1 MIVIILQ
8 LLGWVAFVVVSI
20 ILGAWLRRYPTKK
33 SAENTSLI
41 LHFLFWAGVAPVVG
55 FGFFYPGLANFDSVL
70 DLQPLPQN
78 SILQLLG
85 MTALLIGFCLIPA
98 SNMALW
104 SLGSGA
110 NAFLMT
116 KRPVVGSIYKWTRNP
131 MSLGGYLIAVG
142 IGLLIGSTYLTVGA
156 LLLFIPAHV
165 FYLKY
170 FEEYE
175 LELRL
180 GQSYIEYKQRVPF
193 LIPGFSF
200 QHKASR

>member
-1 MIVIILQ
+1 
-8 LLGWVAFVVVSI
+8 
-20 ILGAWLRRYPTKK
+20 
-33 SAENTSLI
+33 
-41 LHFLFWAGVAPVVG
+41 
-55 FGFFYPGLANFDSVL
+55 
-70 DLQPLPQN
+70 
-78 SILQLLG
+78 
-85 MTALLIGFCLIPA
+85 
-98 SNMALW
+98 
-104 SLGSGA
+104 
-110 NAFLMT
+110 
-116 KRPVVGSIYKWTRNP
+116 